1 MFKTIRESVYIPS
14 PPPSLMGNAH
24 VETMQFKGASIS
36 LNWILT
42 LILESD
48 KILSS
53 ATGSGGGRGWV
64 LTDLLERVVIF
75 RHTFSS
81 LTGVPND
88 HHNRAWESV
97 HFMSHFFAI
106 NRVTNWPSWHS
117 LRKCSS
123 FVTLFRHLRG
133 PNWPFGCLDSEV
145 ISPLYFHVL
154 RILYRIFH
162 LFVSHQLEVYCNS
175 SVLLTV

>member
-1 MFKTIRESVYIPS
+1 MEESFLKSVRQVYFLRRSGRKYCRDMI
-14 PPPSLMGNAH
+14 
-24 VETMQFKGASIS
+24 
-36 LNWILT
+36 
-42 LILESD
+42 
-48 KILSS
+48 
-53 ATGSGGGRGWV
+53 TGLFLRQ
-64 LTDLLERVVIF
+64 LERVVIF